1 MQSYWTVGAR
11 GPGACPDF
19 ARSDINYD
27 VSVEGGGGG
36 GVKNCHFYEVKE
48 NKEGERVK
56 NYRF

>member
-36 GVKNCHFYEVKE
+36 GSKTAIFM
-48 NKEGERVK
+48 R
-56 NYRF
+56 